1 MSTNGLSPPGTSTY
15 SSDNM
20 FVGDGTWDSERNS
33 FLLPNL
39 QGLNFAMMQYNGMG
53 NRFRDLPQYHVL
65 IIGHGVLAAIVFI
78 FMIPGAIFIARFWH
92 SKSRQAFKLH
102 VYIQIL
108 VVFLSTVILILGWFA
123 VGPERSLTNPH
134 HGIGVA
140 LYVCILAQ
148 FLWGWL
154 MYKHERKRTSPP
166 IKLPLRIHIHRLFGQ
181 DEKHGQK
188 PATNTWRDRFL
199 GAGAGV
205 AALIGA
211 KSLFDRRKNREKGD
225 HDGYRPPRG
234 GEHSMVSQTDVSRVE
249 AGQAPF
255 SPPRDRRYQ
264 EVQSD
269 TLTPMSPSRLA
280 PKRRP
285 SVYTLDESDDESHV
299 PRRRPGAGED
309 NTLKASIAAL
319 GFVAGVRE
327 WNKNRKQRQISEQ
340 AERIRQQEIE
350 EERRYKRNSSHH
362 YPLPEHAQGR
372 RTSMSGTLMTGPE
385 PTMGSNPELSRQNF
399 RAINPDPSR
408 LLSQEFVQNSSSNLA
423 GTALAAGALGAA
435 GGAAAAAH
443 PRPPSHSSPRYND
456 SRTRLTQ
463 PNRQSSFGSNSM
475 SQLNPSAAGPST
487 ASGLPVSVKV
497 KMHND
502 GRHVTLR
509 RLNEQEAAAEREAR
523 RVGTDAG
530 GNGRRARRGSSLSSG
545 GEDAG
550 ASRFR
555 RGSNAIRPSSQ
566 QPIAAASASP
576 PIVGAPGL
584 QQQPVS
590 PSPHQGLSPAPG
602 PASSGAIVSP
612 GNITSDVGT
621 GTDVSAFDNNRRRRR
636 AERARRDA
644 AAKGARV
651 EFE

>member
-1 MSTNGLSPPGTSTY
+1 
-15 SSDNM
+15 
-20 FVGDGTWDSERNS
+20 
-33 FLLPNL
+33 
-39 QGLNFAMMQYNGMG
+39 
-53 NRFRDLPQYHVL
+53 
-65 IIGHGVLAAIVFI
+65 
-78 FMIPGAIFIARFWH
+78 
-92 SKSRQAFKLH
+92 
-102 VYIQIL
+102 
-108 VVFLSTVILILGWFA
+108 
-123 VGPERSLTNPH
+123 
-134 HGIGVA
+134 
-140 LYVCILAQ
+140 
-148 FLWGWL
+148 
-154 MYKHERKRTSPP
+154 
-166 IKLPLRIHIHRLFGQ
+166 
-181 DEKHGQK
+181 
-188 PATNTWRDRFL
+188 
-199 GAGAGV
+199 
-205 AALIGA
+205 
-211 KSLFDRRKNREKGD
+211 
-225 HDGYRPPRG
+225 
-234 GEHSMVSQTDVSRVE
+234 
-249 AGQAPF
+249 
-255 SPPRDRRYQ
+255 
-264 EVQSD
+264 
-269 TLTPMSPSRLA
+269 
-280 PKRRP
+280 
-285 SVYTLDESDDESHV
+285 
-299 PRRRPGAGED
+299 
-309 NTLKASIAAL
+309 
-319 GFVAGVRE
+319 
-327 WNKNRKQRQISEQ
+327 
-340 AERIRQQEIE
+340 
-350 EERRYKRNSSHH
+350 
-362 YPLPEHAQGR
+362 LPEHAQGR

-399 RAINPDPSR
+399 RPDTLQPPLPIGAGAMSPVSNPMASTASPVAPMHHGIGAQQQSPIYNPPPPPLSQPANTARPNEYQAPPPGSLQMPQGAINPDPSR

-523 RVGTDAG
+523 RVGTDTG

-566 QPIAAASASP
+566 QPIAAVPPPPSMSSPSAAGSQRPPFASDLPLPTAGSSRIPQASASP

-590 PSPHQGLSPAPG
+590 PPPHQGLSPAPG